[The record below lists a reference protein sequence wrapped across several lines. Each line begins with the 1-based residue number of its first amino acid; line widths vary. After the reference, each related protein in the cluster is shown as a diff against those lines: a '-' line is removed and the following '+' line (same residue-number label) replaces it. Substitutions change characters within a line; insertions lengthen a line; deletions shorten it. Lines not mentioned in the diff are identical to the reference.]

1 MGIED
6 RDRHLDTYSRVE
18 HKKGHC
24 KTDELFK
31 YVLDDNAVGAFTGLI
46 KVEQGADKTEAYQN
60 NRNIVGSDTARMY
73 SKPQLE
79 IYDDDV
85 KCSHGT
91 AIGQLDEMQVFYMR
105 TRGLSEQTA
114 KFLLKQAFMSD
125 IIEGVSLPD

>member
-1 MGIED
+1 
-6 RDRHLDTYSRVE
+6 
-18 HKKGHC
+18 
-24 KTDELFK
+24 
-31 YVLDDNAVGAFTGLI
+31 
-46 KVEQGADKTEAYQN
+46 
-60 NRNIVGSDTARMY
+60 MY